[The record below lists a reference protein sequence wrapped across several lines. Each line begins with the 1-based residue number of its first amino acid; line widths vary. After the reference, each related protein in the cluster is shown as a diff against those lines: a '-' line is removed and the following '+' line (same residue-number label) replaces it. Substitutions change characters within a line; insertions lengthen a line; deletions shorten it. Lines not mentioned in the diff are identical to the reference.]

1 MTEERVKMRKELGLL
16 EGVAII
22 LGIIFGS
29 GIFIS
34 PKEVLEKTGSVWGA
48 LSVWA
53 LCGVLATLGALS
65 YAELGTTLAQ
75 SGGDYHYINEAFGS
89 LPAFLYLWDAILIF
103 VPSTNAIMAL
113 TFASNLLE
121 PMGLRCTI
129 DPLSQKLIAAVTIC
143 LLTFINAYDVKFTT
157 RIQNVFMFTKI
168 SALVIII
175 VGGVVWMA
183 QGLSY
188 FFCTYSNTMLKI
200 KIGTSRSHRLSLT
213 KTLIAGRVEH
223 LQDGWAGTKTSIS
236 DWSVAFYSGIFS
248 YSGWNYLNFMTEE
261 LRDPFVNL
269 PRAIYL
275 SLPLVTGI
283 YLLANL
289 SYLAVLGPAD
299 VRSTQAIAVEFA
311 GAALGWMRWLMPT
324 LVAVAVLGGLS
335 VHVMTSSRMCFAGA
349 RNGHMPELLA
359 HINVRCMSPLPSLF
373 FLMLVSLVMLIP
385 NSLSSLITYCTV
397 VETFFTTLSCSA
409 VLWLRYKRPELV
421 RPIKV
426 PLWIP
431 SVFVCTSAALLVA
444 PAYSEPVAVLAGA
457 LITLSGV
464 PAYLLLVRAPPR
476 SLSTVSSKFTHLCQK
491 VFLCAVEDKEE

>member
-1 MTEERVKMRKELGLL
+1 MSNERVKMRKQLGLL

-48 LSVWA
+48 ISVWII
-53 LCGVLATLGALS
+53 CGLLATLGALS

-75 SGGDYHYINEAFGS
+75 SGGDYHYINEAFGP
-89 LPAFLYLWDAILIF
+89 LPAFLYLWDANLIF

-113 TFASNLLE
+113 TFANNLLE
-121 PMGLRCTI
+121 PLFPNCPI

-143 LLTFINAYDVKFTT
+143 LITFINAYDVKFTT

-168 SALVIII
+168 FALIVIII
-175 VGGVVWMA
+175 GGIVWIS
-183 QGLSY
+183 QG
-188 FFCTYSNTMLKI
+188 K
-200 KIGTSRSHRLSLT
+200 
-213 KTLIAGRVEH
+213 VENFH
-223 LQDGWAGTKTSIS
+223 DGWAGTKTSVS

-261 LRDPFVNL
+261 LRDPYVNL

-275 SLPLVTGI
+275 SLPLVTAI

-289 SYLAVLGPAD
+289 SYLAVLGPVG
-299 VRSTQAIAVEFA
+299 VRATEAIAVDFA
-311 GAALGWMRWLMPT
+311 AAALGWLHWAMPG
-324 LVAVAVLGGLS
+324 LVAVAVAGGLS

-359 HINVRCMSPLPSLF
+359 HINLACMSPLPSLL
-373 FLMLVSLVMLIP
+373 FLMLISLVMLIP
-385 NSLSSLITYCTV
+385 NSLTSLITYCTV
-397 VETFFTTLSCSA
+397 VESFFTTLSCSA
-409 VLWLRYKRPELV
+409 VLWLRYKKPELA

-426 PLWIP
+426 ALWKP
-431 SVFVCTSAALLVA
+431 CVFVSTSALLLVVPVA
-444 PAYSEPVAVLAGA
+444 SEPAAVVAGA

-464 PAYLLLVRAPPR
+464 PVYLLLVRARPN
-476 SLSTVSSKFTHLCQK
+476 LLHAASTKFTHFCQK
-491 VFLCAVEDKEE
+491 LFFSAVEDKEQ

>member
-183 QGLSY
+183 Q
-188 FFCTYSNTMLKI
+188 
-200 KIGTSRSHRLSLT
+200 
-213 KTLIAGRVEH
+213 GRVEH

-421 RPIKV
+421 RPIKANSLTCARRCSCAPSRIRRNEAAPV
-426 PLWIP
+426 LSRPVLGATFHHFVYACCRHLLISPTASGGRLASSPPTYSTDPLRP
-431 SVFVCTSAALLVA
+431 RTDSV
-444 PAYSEPVAVLAGA
+444 
-457 LITLSGV
+457 
-464 PAYLLLVRAPPR
+464 
-476 SLSTVSSKFTHLCQK
+476 
-491 VFLCAVEDKEE
+491 VFED